1 MRNNSLN
8 ILVGAIILT
17 STIAA
22 CFWLVFTPVEAT
34 ITEEKSVPHPVS
46 VIQVRPQQHTAT
58 ITAYGQVAPYRKTNI
73 VSAISGRL
81 VQRSDVFDKGMRVV
95 KGDLLATVEDVAYRS
110 AVSQQKQELANA
122 KLALMQEERRASQ
135 AKKDWERMGNKSAPS
150 SALVLHTPQLDAAKA
165 RVDAAKASLAKAEN
179 DLRNTKITAPYD
191 AAVISRNVA
200 IGSYVSEG
208 TVVGTIFGTDLLEV
222 QLPLTEKQF
231 SLLPIPPEHQNSV
244 WKELPVKL
252 SSVTTPEETWE
263 GKLAAVD
270 LQITKATRQ
279 RIAII
284 RISHPLT
291 KVHPLLPGTF
301 VKAEISGVSLENIY
315 ALPESSLTQ
324 QGAVWTIDSESTLKK
339 VQADIKFRYQGML
352 YARLPNTS
360 PLNIVVKPL
369 GSYLVGTE
377 VTPVSAEVAHE

>member
-8 ILVGAIILT
+8 ILLGAIILT

-34 ITEEKSVPHPVS
+34 ITEEKSIPHPVS

-81 VQRSDVFDKGMRVV
+81 VQRSDVFDKGMRVA

-110 AVSQQKQELANA
+110 AVSRQEQELADA

-135 AKKDWERMGNKSAPS
+135 AKKDWERMGNKAVPS
-150 SALVLHTPQLDAAKA
+150 SALVLHTPQLTAAKA
-165 RVDAAKASLAKAEN
+165 RVHAAKSALAKAEN

-191 AAVISRNVA
+191 AAIVSRNVA

-208 TVVGTIFGTDLLEV
+208 TVIGTIFGTDMLEV

-252 SSVTTPEETWE
+252 SSVTNPEETWE
-263 GKLAAVD
+263 GRLAAVD

-284 RISHPLT
+284 RISKPLR
-291 KVHPLLPGTF
+291 KEHPLLPGTF
-301 VKAEISGVSLENIY
+301 VKAVISGVSLENIY
-315 ALPESSLTQ
+315 AIPESSLTQ
-324 QGAVWTIDSESTLKK
+324 QGNVWTIDNERTLKK
-339 VQADIKFRYQGML
+339 VPADIKFRYKGML
-352 YARLPNTS
+352 YARLPYSTT
-360 PLNIVVKPL
+360 LNVVVKPL
-369 GSYLVGTE
+369 GNYLAGTE